1 MRDVEH
7 RSSSYRSRH
16 KSRSKSRDRDRD
28 RDYYS
33 RRRRSNSRSS
43 RSRPSKSSRKKK
55 SKKKRY
61 RSSSSSSTSS
71 RSRGSIKSSSSSTRR
86 TTTQPPS
93 SEENS
98 LSVQAAP
105 PPKDLPSLSNYRDR
119 GAIAKIE
126 DDSFTASPF
135 FSSAETKKLPEKV
148 IIDLKNDTILVEDKD
163 ETETQ
168 PEESLLFHPNFIGD
182 YMQKMDKWVNKL
194 YNYRQKAFQ
203 E

>member
-1 MRDVEH
+1 MREVEH
-7 RSSSYRSRH
+7 RSSSHRSRY
-16 KSRSKSRDRDRD
+16 KSRSRSRDRDRD

-33 RRRRSNSRSS
+33 RRRRSTS
-43 RSRPSKSSRKKK
+43 RSRPSKSSKKKK

-71 RSRGSIKSSSSSTRR
+71 RSRGSVKSSSSSTRR

-98 LSVQAAP
+98 LSVHTP
-105 PPKDLPSLSNYRDR
+105 LPPKDLHGLSSYRDR

-126 DDSFTASPF
+126 DDSFTQTSF
-135 FSSAETKKLPEKV
+135 FSNSESKKLPEKV
-148 IIDLKNDTILVEDKD
+148 IIDLKNETISIEEKD
-163 ETETQ
+163 EEDSQ
-168 PEESLLFHPNFIGD
+168 PESLLFHPNFTGD
-182 YMQKMDKWVNKL
+182 YMKKMDKWVKKL

>member
-1 MRDVEH
+1 MREVEH
-7 RSSSYRSRH
+7 RSSSHRSRY
-16 KSRSKSRDRDRD
+16 KSRSRSRDRD

-33 RRRRSNSRSS
+33 RRRRSTS
-43 RSRPSKSSRKKK
+43 RSRPSKSSKKKK

-98 LSVQAAP
+98 LSVQP
-105 PPKDLPSLSNYRDR
+105 PPPVKDLYGLSNYRDR

-126 DDSFTASPF
+126 DDSFTSTPF
-135 FSSAETKKLPEKV
+135 FSSSESKKLPEKV
-148 IIDLKNDTILVEDKD
+148 IIDLRNDTILVEEKDKEKEAED
-163 ETETQ
+163 TQ
-168 PEESLLFHPNFIGD
+168 PESLLFHPNFIGD
-182 YMQKMDKWVNKL
+182 NMKKVDKWVKKL